1 MKNTEPVSSTK
12 KNKVVKSA
20 VRTVQLF
27 SVFAEKKQPLSLA
40 EISERMKAPKSSC
53 FELIHTLMHLGY
65 IIGID
70 GGKSYY
76 PSRRLYETAEHIN
89 QFNPIKEKVQNAL
102 VGLRDTTGE
111 TIFIGRLQ
119 GNQVAYT
126 EVFDGTHAMRFT
138 ANSGDLKAIHA
149 SALGK
154 ALLGC
159 LDEAAQNQ
167 LISELKLNRY
177 SEHTITRKRDLKENL
192 VQCEKQGIYTT
203 IGEHFA
209 DVMAVAVPV
218 KIQGNQLAVGIAG
231 PIPRMQKNLKT
242 YSQALKGVAAA
253 IAS

>member
-1 MKNTEPVSSTK
+1 MKNSEPTSSTK
-12 KNKVVKSA
+12 KQKVVKSA
-20 VRTVQLF
+20 IRTVQLF

-40 EISERMKAPKSSC
+40 EIAERMKAPKSSC
-53 FELIHTLMHLGY
+53 FELIQTLMHLGY

-76 PSRRLYETAEHIN
+76 PSRRLYDTAAQIN
-89 QFNPIKEKVQNAL
+89 EFNPIKEKVHNAL
-102 VGLRDTTGE
+102 EGLRDSTGE

-126 EVFDGTHAMRFT
+126 AVFEGTHAMRFT

-154 ALLGC
+154 ALLGS

-167 LISELKLNRY
+167 LITELKLNRY
-177 SEHTITRKRDLKENL
+177 SEHTITRKKDLKENL
-192 VQCEKQGIYTT
+192 IECEKQGIYTT
-203 IGEHFA
+203 IGEHVA
-209 DVMAVAVPV
+209 DVMALAVPV
-218 KIQGNQLAVGIAG
+218 KIQGNQLAIGMAG
-231 PIPRMQKNLKT
+231 PIPRMQKNLKA

-253 IAS
+253 ITS

>member
-1 MKNTEPVSSTK
+1 MKSTEPVSSTS
-12 KNKVVKSA
+12 KNKLVKSA
-20 VRTVQLF
+20 IRTVQLF

-40 EISERMKAPKSSC
+40 EIAGRMKAPKSSC
-53 FELIHTLMHLGY
+53 FELIQTLMHLGY

-70 GGKSYY
+70 GGRSYY
-76 PSRRLYETAEHIN
+76 PSRRLYEMAEQIN
-89 QFNPIKEKVQNAL
+89 RFNPIKEKVQNAL
-102 VGLRDTTGE
+102 KGLRDATGE

-138 ANSGDLKAIHA
+138 ASSGDLKAVHA

-154 ALLGC
+154 ALLGS
-159 LDEAAQNQ
+159 LDEDAQNQ
-167 LISELKLNRY
+167 LIGELKLKRY
-177 SEHTITRKRDLKENL
+177 SEHTITRKKDLKENL
-192 VQCEKQGIYTT
+192 MQCGKQGIYATV
-203 IGEHFA
+203 GEHFA
-209 DVMAVAVPV
+209 DVMALAVPV

-242 YSQALKGVAAA
+242 YSQALKGVAAE